1 MVMTLLTKARLCRG
15 LAALVPAL
23 ALAATVAFVATA
35 DAQQPKKKGAQAA
48 VPAPAIDVG
57 AEGVWIDHTG
67 RGAVE
72 IIPCAVLAA
81 AAAGA
86 PPPPAATPDAPR
98 QNLCGRI
105 VWLQNPNDPKGRPLI
120 DELNKNA
127 AKRGAPICGL
137 QIIGDAKPQADGSW
151 DKGWIYDPEQGSSFD
166 VELRLRSPETLQVKG
181 YMGVKFLSETFVWR
195 RAKQVPPKCG
205 A

>member
-1 MVMTLLTKARLCRG
+1 MMMTALTKANLFRRLAV
-15 LAALVPAL
+15 LAPAL
-23 ALAATVAFVATA
+23 ALAASVAVVVPA
-35 DAQQPKKKGAQAA
+35 DAQQAKKKGAQAA
-48 VPAPAIDVG
+48 APAPAIDPS

-86 PPPPAATPDAPR
+86 PPPVADPAGPK

-137 QIIGDAKPQADGSW
+137 QILGEVKPQPDGSW
-151 DKGWIYDPEQGSSFD
+151 DNGWIYDPEQGSSFD
-166 VELRLRSPETLQVKG
+166 VELRLRNPETLQVKG

-195 RAKQVPPKCG
+195 RAKQAPPRCG